1 MEYHIN
7 ERDELITLTATED
20 VTSADARAC
29 IGSLLAD
36 KLFDPQ
42 LPQLIDLRTAMPRG
56 TCEELDEFEALIRK
70 DYQPQLAAHVAI
82 VVNPDWEETVC
93 AKAFLFSCALDQAEL
108 FDGWNQA
115 CKWLINKEFDTNF
128 ADLNAIEP
136 CQEFEEDVAIGSTGS
151 QPDSAPAESD
161 SITPPG

>member
-7 ERDELITLTATED
+7 ERDELITLTATGV
-20 VTSADARAC
+20 VTSADAKGC

-36 KLFDPQ
+36 KQFDPQ
-42 LPQLIDLRTAMPRG
+42 LPQLIDLRTAEPSG
-56 TCEELDEFEALIRK
+56 TIEELAEFESLIRK
-70 DYQPQLAAHVAI
+70 TYKPQLAAHVAI
-82 VVNPDWEETVC
+82 VVNPDWVETVC

-136 CQEFEEDVAIGSTGS
+136 CQEFAEDPTPGSR
-151 QPDSAPAESD
+151 DSAARCAPAESD